1 MDVYV
6 WEKTERKKKQQQS
19 KSIEPKWIES
29 AYKSR
34 KLFSKRMRRNIQS
47 DVALCSLWTGDLFS
61 FYRHLSPVT
70 YATVLICGIQF
81 SFGRYVLSVSF
92 VGYFPIQTK
101 WKCVVCWLKWWPD
114 VLDYKWMILQSINNK
129 SSCERSQIWWV
140 RIYHLD
146 QHF

>member
-92 VGYFPIQTK
+92 VGYFLIQTK

-114 VLDYKWMILQSINNK
+114 VLDYK
-129 SSCERSQIWWV
+129 
-140 RIYHLD
+140 
-146 QHF
+146 